1 MHSAVLYYI
10 VYLYVWIYTR
20 RLLVQIYSGGYI
32 VWIRVE
38 MSFLLIFSPPFFSL
52 CVNWK
57 RSYMISETHLHP
69 GAQLAKD
76 KSWGTTMSR
85 AFRHF
90 LLPFPFRRLLRCAL
104 TTSDRKSQKIKKK
117 KCMGIV
123 CNMQRAEPAQW
134 RWKAQKGGKRRRRG
148 KKKLCTFSLSRCG
161 NVLITSFTPVVV
173 IIMYAPGWH
182 KESWLPKS
190 ARTVWH
196 GDKFNQSLQILN
208 QSTFI
213 RCVHFFFSPINPLYT
228 LTFCQ
233 KNFHFYFLVCP
244 ANSFFF
250 KTIW

>member
-1 MHSAVLYYI
+1 MIQLIKCRWESGTVSAIARDISSLPSFVYNIFFLLKCIVINVKSLFIFSLSHPEMSLSTRVASSSPFWWLHLYVYKADGCVLDKTVTLWICIQQCCII

-134 RWKAQKGGKRRRRG
+134 RWKAQKGGKRRRRRG
-148 KKKLCTFSLSRCG
+148 KKSCALFLCQGVGMS
-161 NVLITSFTPVVV
+161 
-173 IIMYAPGWH
+173 
-182 KESWLPKS
+182 
-190 ARTVWH
+190 
-196 GDKFNQSLQILN
+196 
-208 QSTFI
+208 
-213 RCVHFFFSPINPLYT
+213 
-228 LTFCQ
+228 
-233 KNFHFYFLVCP
+233 
-244 ANSFFF
+244 
-250 KTIW
+250 